1 MRSTVLCSVAAAM
14 TAAMVLAAGL
24 PVTAAEDQAA
34 FEWPGFHGPRRDNHS
49 PATGLLKA
57 WPEGGPPLVWSVGG
71 LGHGFSTVAI
81 AGGLLYTTGNLDN
94 NTVIT
99 ALAMDG
105 AVAWRFANGP
115 AWLNPQPGARSTPTL
130 DAGRLY
136 HQNADGDLVCLD
148 AKTGKRLWHVN
159 ILRQFNG
166 RNIQWG
172 LAESVLIDGD
182 RVICTPGG
190 QEVGMA
196 ALDKHSGKT
205 LWTSRGANDKP
216 GYCSPIVFEH
226 QGLRQIVTLMAK
238 SVIGVH
244 AETGRLLWQVPHET
258 PFDENI
264 GMPMYHDGSVFV
276 STRTTGSRL
285 YRLKVDGQDC
295 SVTEAWS
302 TTALENQHGG
312 VLLVDGHLYGT
323 SLDRA
328 NGPWSCLEWTTGKR
342 VWSEEGIGRASTTW
356 AEGRIYAMSQQGT
369 VALVE
374 PSTDGFRAVS
384 TFQIP
389 KGGRGPTWAHPVV
402 CGGRLYLRHNETLF
416 CYNVSAR
423 P

>member
-1 MRSTVLCSVAAAM
+1 
-14 TAAMVLAAGL
+14 
-24 PVTAAEDQAA
+24 
-34 FEWPGFHGPRRDNHS
+34 
-49 PATGLLKA
+49 
-57 WPEGGPPLVWSVGG
+57 
-71 LGHGFSTVAI
+71 
-81 AGGLLYTTGNLDN
+81 
-94 NTVIT
+94 
-99 ALAMDG
+99 
-105 AVAWRFANGP
+105 
-115 AWLNPQPGARSTPTL
+115 
-130 DAGRLY
+130 
-136 HQNADGDLVCLD
+136 
-148 AKTGKRLWHVN
+148 
-159 ILRQFNG
+159 
-166 RNIQWG
+166 
-172 LAESVLIDGD
+172 
-182 RVICTPGG
+182 
-190 QEVGMA
+190 MA

-328 NGPWSCLEWTTGKR
+328 NGPWSCLEWATGKR